1 MFSGIN
7 VSEFSLVLFT
17 GLAEMIVS
25 FLHMMFADNL
35 GRLLYIIFSIKT
47 LFLYRKIRLLSSE
60 LGCSLAAVGLALLF
74 WSAAHPDQMVTNHRN
89 IFIR

>member
-35 GRLLYIIFSIKT
+35 GRLLYIIFPIKS
-47 LFLYRKIRLLSSE
+47 LFYIGKSV
-60 LGCSLAAVGLALLF
+60 CYPVNLAAVWQPWA
-74 WSAAHPDQMVTNHRN
+74 
-89 IFIR
+89 